1 MLTGSARSVKDFDVH
16 EAIGECGDLVEQY
29 GGHKYAAGLTIKKE
43 NFIQFAD
50 TFDTIVGLK
59 TKGDLNLLTPE
70 IAYDL
75 ELDFSDITTKFYN
88 LLQQFKPHGPGNMSP
103 IFRTNNI
110 KDSGS
115 SRIVK
120 EKHLK
125 LGAVQK
131 GTKFDGI
138 GFGLSDVYDVISKG
152 KPFDACYSIEMNE
165 YQGNQSLQLRIR
177 DIRPV

>member
-1 MLTGSARSVKDFDVH
+1 MAFGGS
-16 EAIGECGDLVEQY
+16 
-29 GGHKYAAGLTIKKE
+29 
-43 NFIQFAD
+43 
-50 TFDTIVGLK
+50 
-59 TKGDLNLLTPE
+59 
-70 IAYDL
+70 
-75 ELDFSDITTKFYN
+75 TKFYN
-88 LLQQFKPHGPGNMSP
+88 LIQQLKPHGPGNMSP

-110 KDSGS
+110 KDSGG

-125 LGAVQK
+125 LGAIQK
-131 GTKFDGI
+131 GIKFDGI
-138 GFGLSDVYDVISKG
+138 GFGLSEIYEVISKN